1 MILRRL
7 SQSLKEQN
15 WTAIVIEFI
24 LLVSGV
30 FLGIQVAN
38 WNAERVDASRAT
50 AYLERIR
57 DDINADLSN
66 YQDRI
71 GFWSD
76 VSAYGAKGLAY
87 AETGEAKGATQW
99 DLLLA
104 YFQSSQVA
112 EFYTTDATFEEL
124 KSAGELGLI
133 KDTRFRYELSQYY
146 SLGFNPLL
154 TERPRYRE
162 NVRGIIPLEV
172 QTYIWTACY
181 STSTLSVQKM
191 LPCKSPLDEKAAAV
205 IVDTIRNDKTLMQ
218 ELRYWMS
225 GMHVAA
231 LFANARIE
239 RATAVRASIDTKLS
253 GSSQK
258 DSP

>member
-7 SQSLKEQN
+7 SKSLKEQN

-205 IVDTIRNDKTLMQ
+205 IVDTIRNDKALMQ

-239 RATAVRASIDTKLS
+239 RATAVRASIDALL
-253 GSSQK
+253 G
-258 DSP
+258 DSPKKDAP